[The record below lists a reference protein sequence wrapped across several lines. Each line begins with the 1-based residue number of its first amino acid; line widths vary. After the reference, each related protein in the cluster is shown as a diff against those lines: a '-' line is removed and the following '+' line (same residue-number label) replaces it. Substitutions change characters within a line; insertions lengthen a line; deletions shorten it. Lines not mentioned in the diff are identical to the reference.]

1 MTFETKARIEY
12 VSVVIGMLVLFSL
25 PIILM
30 GVGI

>member
-12 VSVVIGMLVLFSL
+12 VTVVISMLVLFSL

-30 GVGI
+30 GLGI

>member
-12 VSVVIGMLVLFSL
+12 VTVVICMLVLFSL

-30 GVGI
+30 GLGI